1 MNTQTLLEVGRAPVT
16 QARLR
21 GKPVV
26 GSRPDPL
33 AALVLGLQRTAGNAA
48 VARHLPMQRS
58 SAVGR
63 NHPGALELQR
73 CGPTPCNCS
82 DEEHAEYAAKHLE
95 EDVHQQDAENPE
107 TAQAPLQRRAGEGDS
122 SGFLSPVHALLTSG
136 ISPRPNTTATSN
148 ARVATQ
154 SIQGRSLAGAT
165 NHGAVRTSTLPTS
178 NVVAQRVI
186 PSRVKPGDNAT
197 SRAAKAALDRARREA
212 ILAYKSR
219 KVTWRQFVE
228 IHARIRSAEAALEI
242 YREAIGTT
250 GGGGFGPVSAT
261 TTVGN
266 PLAVIVALGA
276 AVLASAALAPRP
288 TPGSEDVS
296 AAKELGRR
304 LRELGRPIDP
314 VVPPTPDRA
323 PRIEDQPAARRKD
336 NCGDPRT
343 ICVAPGTILGS
354 DIAAIWGN
362 VAEELIQKDF
372 CRVLGEG
379 CVEGVDVYFDESER
393 ADLLTLGLVRHNPH
407 LHPRE
412 AELRKRVR
420 SQSRPD
426 IVSFAS
432 PREYYEIKP
441 YSLTGVPAGGAKLTQ
456 IAGLMADFRLPYGPG
471 TAYNPKHTIPLGR
484 SLTVSGCP
492 FQVDLKPTL
501 VTPGLLVY
509 QVCITGPW
517 GVFGPGSVIVNVAR
531 IHKTIAETI
540 KKGGR

>member
-1 MNTQTLLEVGRAPVT
+1 MNTQTLLEAGRAPAT

-21 GKPVV
+21 GKPAV
-26 GSRPDPL
+26 GSMPDPR

-48 VARHLPMQRS
+48 IARYLRSQRS
-58 SAVGR
+58 SAVR
-63 NHPGALELQR
+63 RSHPGALELQR
-73 CGPTPCNCS
+73 CGPPLCNCS
-82 DEEHAEYAAKHLE
+82 DEERGEYAPKHLE
-95 EDVHQQDAENPE
+95 EDPHKQDAENPE
-107 TAQAPLQRRAGEGDS
+107 TVHAPLQRSAGDGDP
-122 SGFLSPVHALLTSG
+122 SGFLPPPVHALLSSG
-136 ISPRPNTTATSN
+136 NTTATSN

-154 SIQGRSLAGAT
+154 SIPGGSLAGAT
-165 NHGAVRTSTLPTS
+165 SQEAVRASTLPTGD
-178 NVVAQRVI
+178 VVAQRVI

-197 SRAAKAALDRARREA
+197 SRAARAALDRARREA
-212 ILAYKSR
+212 ILAYKAR
-219 KVTWRQFVE
+219 KVTWRQFIE
-228 IHARIRSAEAALEI
+228 IHTRIRSAETALES

-250 GGGGFGPVSAT
+250 GGGWLGPMSAT
-261 TTVGN
+261 TTTGN
-266 PLAVIVALGA
+266 PLAVIAALGA
-276 AVLASAALAPRP
+276 TVLASAALAPRP
-288 TPGSEDVS
+288 TPGIEDVN
-296 AAKELGRR
+296 AAEELGRR

-323 PRIEDQPAARRKD
+323 PRIEEQPAPRRKD

-354 DIAAIWGN
+354 DVAAVWGN
-362 VAEELIQKDF
+362 VAEDLIQKDF
-372 CRVLGEG
+372 CSVLGGG

-407 LHPRE
+407 IKRRE

-441 YSLTGVPAGGAKLTQ
+441 FSLTGVPAGGAKLTQ
-456 IAGLMADFRLPYGPG
+456 IADLMADFRLPYRPG
-471 TAYNPKHTIPLGR
+471 TAYNPKHTIPLAR

-531 IHKTIAETI
+531 IHKTIAETL